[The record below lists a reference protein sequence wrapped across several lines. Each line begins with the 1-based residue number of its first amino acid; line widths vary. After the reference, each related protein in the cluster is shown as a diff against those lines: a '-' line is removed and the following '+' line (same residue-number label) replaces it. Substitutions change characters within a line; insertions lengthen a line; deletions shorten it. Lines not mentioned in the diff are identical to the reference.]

1 MNVDDIEQDD
11 MNKENEI
18 TENALLNKYSNNYKE
33 MPFYLMTLED
43 NFGECKQIKI
53 YQDSDPF
60 ELSYNFCKENNLDFE
75 SMKYIKKNI
84 KEIIKRFSDNEKK
97 ESNFINSDSIYEL
110 VDEENFVEESD
121 DLENDTSVKERNIT
135 EKKGSRSSNK
145 LICSLMKRK
154 IKFNHKINGVAPL
167 QKKINEQIKKISHIK
182 KNDFTNSQDIIS
194 NKNKNKKSS
203 KLNEYN
209 LIEIKN
215 NNTMYS
221 STRANELSVKKNRLI
236 KSEKNWNSDNKKT
249 NTFVH
254 PMDPSEYGVPEL
266 KENNNNNLNMFKY
279 VEKVL
284 KKNDFN
290 IESDINQKYDSATRK
305 YEDEED
311 DLDNDEDDEKSI
323 PKEKIKNIKI
333 EIETTGNKDKVKKNN
348 SFHLNKMINNINNN
362 NYSYNYNYHINNNNN
377 ININN
382 NNIFNNINAL
392 NYNNEQYP
400 FNYIDSNQLVEHK
413 ITYKKISKE
422 IKKDNQTKKNKKNV
436 MNKEKVKDLNDMND
450 KKNMTSFIFSSEYKN
465 HLNKNAKNKKN
476 MDKNLNK
483 FFSQNIKKILKEYQ
497 NIDLI
502 SKKFKKNTTKRKFS
516 RKYHNRKKFDSPKE
530 KSNTLEDINNFKI
543 RRTKKNLLGSNNIKS
558 ESMKF
563 DCHEK
568 EAIQSLSHSERNNKG
583 NSKNKKRASKSL
595 SETTYFKIIKNANN
609 STFAKK
615 FNLNQ
620 NLKKNVN
627 TLKNIKL
634 CQTKKLLNERP
645 ANHNSYLK
653 NISKD
658 FRDLR
663 NSKISF
669 LIYSP
674 KSKKSD
680 VNNKNCR
687 SKKNKT
693 LTYDQLNLN
702 KLNETPKYLKNFKLY
717 KNKEGIKIRTTTPN
731 FNKSVLNLNNKIEY
745 CNLLQTANEGKK
757 MFYNKNFSM
766 VKRFKNYFNQENIK
780 NSFAVKNMA
789 NSNMSLSKTSCAN
802 KEKNIK
808 LQILNNIF
816 TRMFIYFKNDKNGN
830 INLSKSFSDKL
841 KAFPQD
847 LKKIYIKM
855 LEYLYSIKNNKI
867 INQNTFVKGMINA
880 YNLIL
885 SKNEQNI
892 IVSSKNEILLL
903 MKKNNIQSIQ
913 NSVGP
918 NHNYLFSTGIIS
930 PIHFNNSK
938 SISIE
943 KINSKEN
950 YNTFSFLKDKKL

>member
-1 MNVDDIEQDD
+1 MNEDEIEQDD
-11 MNKENEI
+11 IIKENDL
-18 TENALLNKYSNNYKE
+18 TEKTLLNKYSNNYKE

-43 NFGECKQIKI
+43 NLGECKQIKI
-53 YQDSDPF
+53 YQNSDPF
-60 ELSYNFCKENNLDFE
+60 ELSFNFCKENNLDFE

-110 VDEENFVEESD
+110 VDEENFDDESEE
-121 DLENDTSVKERNIT
+121 LGNDISVKERNIT

-194 NKNKNKKSS
+194 NKNKIGN

-209 LIEIKN
+209 LIDIKN

-221 STRANELSVKKNRLI
+221 STRANELSVKKNRLM
-236 KSEKNWNSDNKKT
+236 KNEKNWNSDNKKT
-249 NTFVH
+249 NTFIH
-254 PMDPSEYGVPEL
+254 PLDPSEYGVPEL
-266 KENNNNNLNMFKY
+266 KNTNNDLNMLKY

-290 IESDINQKYDSATRK
+290 IDSDINQNYDSGSRK
-305 YEDEED
+305 YEDEDD

-333 EIETTGNKDKVKKNN
+333 EIETTNNKEKVKKNN
-348 SFHLNKMINNINNN
+348 SFNYNKMINNINNN

-382 NNIFNNINAL
+382 NNIFNNINGL
-392 NYNNEQYP
+392 SYNNDQYQ
-400 FNYIDSNQLVEHK
+400 FNYLDSNQLVEHS
-413 ITYKKISKE
+413 ITYKKINKE
-422 IKKDNQTKKNKKNV
+422 IKKENQAKKNKKNI
-436 MNKEKVKDLNDMND
+436 MNKEKVKDINDIND
-450 KKNMTSFIFSSEYKN
+450 KKNLTSFILSSEYKN
-465 HLNKNAKNKKN
+465 HLYKNTKNKKN
-476 MDKNLNK
+476 TDKNLNK

-502 SKKFKKNTTKRKFS
+502 SKKFKKSTTKRKFS
-516 RKYHNRKKFDSPKE
+516 RMYHNQKKFDSPKE
-530 KSNTLEDINNFKI
+530 KSNTLEDINNYKI
-543 RRTKKNLLGSNNIKS
+543 RRTKKNLLGSNSIKG

-563 DCHEK
+563 DIHER
-568 EAIQSLSHSERNNKG
+568 ETIQSLSQSERNNKG

-595 SETTYFKIIKNANN
+595 SETAYFKIIKNANK
-609 STFAKK
+609 SAFGKK
-615 FNLNQ
+615 ININQ
-620 NLKKNVN
+620 NFKKNCKN
-627 TLKNIKL
+627 CKTFKNIKL
-634 CQTKKLLNERP
+634 SQTKKLLNERP

-658 FRDLR
+658 FHDLR

-680 VNNKNCR
+680 FNDKNYR
-687 SKKNKT
+687 AKRNKT
-693 LTYDQLNLN
+693 LTYEQLNLN

-717 KNKEGIKIRTTTPN
+717 KNKDVLRIRTTTPN
-731 FNKSVLNLNNKIEY
+731 FNKSVLNLNNKVEY

-757 MFYNKNFSM
+757 MFYNKNFSI

-780 NSFAVKNMA
+780 NVKNIS
-789 NSNMSLSKTSCAN
+789 NSNMNISKNSYSN
-802 KEKNIK
+802 KGKNIK

-830 INLSKSFSDKL
+830 INLSKPFSDKL
-841 KAFPQD
+841 NIFPQD

-855 LEYLYSIKNNKI
+855 LEYLYNIKNNKI
-867 INQNTFVKGMINA
+867 VNQNSFVKGMINA
-880 YNLIL
+880 YNLKL
-885 SKNEQNI
+885 SKAEQNI
-892 IVSSKNEILLL
+892 IVSNKNEILLL
-903 MKKNNIQSIQ
+903 MKKNNLQSIQ
-913 NSVGP
+913 NSVGL

-943 KINSKEN
+943 KINSKDN
-950 YNTFSFLKDKKL
+950 YNTFSFLKEKKL

>member
-1 MNVDDIEQDD
+1 MNDDDIEQDD
-11 MNKENEI
+11 IIKENNL
-18 TENALLNKYSNNYKE
+18 TENTLLNKYSNNYKE

-110 VDEENFVEESD
+110 VDEENFDGESD
-121 DLENDTSVKERNIT
+121 EIENDASVKERNIT
-135 EKKGSRSSNK
+135 EKKASRSSNK

-194 NKNKNKKSS
+194 NKNKKSN

-221 STRANELSVKKNRLI
+221 STRANELSVKKNRLM
-236 KSEKNWNSDNKKT
+236 KNEKNWNSDNKKT
-249 NTFVH
+249 NTYIH

-266 KENNNNNLNMFKY
+266 KNNENDLNMFKY

-290 IESDINQKYDSATRK
+290 IDSNINQKYDSGTRK

-333 EIETTGNKDKVKKNN
+333 EIETTDNNKQKVKKNN
-348 SFHLNKMINNINNN
+348 SFHLNKMVNNINNN

-400 FNYIDSNQLVEHK
+400 FNYIDSNQLMEHN

-422 IKKDNQTKKNKKNV
+422 IKKDNQSKKNKKNI
-436 MNKEKVKDLNDMND
+436 MNKEKVKDANDIND
-450 KKNMTSFIFSSEYKN
+450 KKNLTSFLFSSEYKN
-465 HLNKNAKNKKN
+465 HLYKNTKNKKN
-476 MDKNLNK
+476 VDKNINK

-502 SKKFKKNTTKRKFS
+502 SKKFKKNATKRKFS

-530 KSNTLEDINNFKI
+530 KSNTLEDINNYKI
-543 RRTKKNLLGSNNIKS
+543 RRTKKYLLGSNNIKS

-563 DCHEK
+563 DCQDK
-568 EAIQSLSHSERNNKG
+568 DTIQSLSHSDRNKKG

-595 SETTYFKIIKNANN
+595 SETTYFKIIKNPNN
-609 STFAKK
+609 NAFAKK
-615 FNLNQ
+615 FNINS
-620 NLKKNVN
+620 NLKKNIN
-627 TLKNIKL
+627 TFKNIKL
-634 CQTKKLLNERP
+634 SQTKKLLNERP

-680 VNNKNCR
+680 VNSKNFR
-687 SKKNKT
+687 TNKNKT
-693 LTYDQLNLN
+693 LTYEQLNLN
-702 KLNETPKYLKNFKLY
+702 KINETPKYLKNFKLY
-717 KNKEGIKIRTTTPN
+717 KNKDGLKIRTTTPN
-731 FNKSVLNLNNKIEY
+731 FNKSVLNLNNKVEY
-745 CNLLQTANEGKK
+745 CNLLQTTNEGKK
-757 MFYNKNFSM
+757 MFYNKNFSI

-780 NSFAVKNMA
+780 NSFLIKNA
-789 NSNMSLSKTSCAN
+789 GNSNMSIN
-802 KEKNIK
+802 KNNCSTKDKNIK

-816 TRMFIYFKNDKNGN
+816 TRMFIYFKNEKNGI

-841 KAFPQD
+841 KIFPQE

-855 LEYLYSIKNNKI
+855 LEYLYNIKNNKYV
-867 INQNTFVKGMINA
+867 NQNAFVNGMINA

-885 SKNEQNI
+885 SKTEQNI
-892 IVSSKNEILLL
+892 IVSNKNEILLL

-913 NSVGP
+913 NSIGP
-918 NHNYLFSTGIIS
+918 NYLFSTGIIS
-930 PIHFNNSK
+930 PIHYNNSK